1 MARKDLATI
10 LAEEKILVARDLE
23 RLQRERVASGRPLWT
38 LLLEAEL
45 STDEE
50 LFFLLAQRWQVATEA
65 ALEKVDVPEAARR
78 VWSREEASAKGIL
91 PVEIE
96 GNRATVIMVDPSDEQ
111 SLGELVGRLKLNEAR
126 VLLGRRSRIERAIAR
141 IFGDT
146 PQSGSTAPQETTAQ
160 VKLPITGKLRPIA
173 KTTETKIVSPQ
184 RPRGKTEPKV
194 QIDPQLAEEMQR
206 LPPRALE
213 AEALTP
219 MPRVRRRR
227 TGPISTVPA
236 GTPAADAKPFT
247 IEDALRAEE
256 RLSRALLQAVE
267 ALSHL
272 LEQQL
277 DEKSAAKTAG
287 DDSGRVSRI
296 GYEMARLSRRVA
308 RKLGLD
314 RRSADEVG
322 AAAYLFAVDRKL
334 KQVPESSARAADWF
348 GDIGWSGANEDG
360 LLTILRALT
369 AITAGFARTGNAPGS
384 TPLGARI
391 ITVVDD
397 YLQLGVASA
406 EIDDLGTVSQLLR
419 ASPAGAQVVD
429 ALLRV
434 LESER
439 ISDPTPATTVTAQS
453 VLHPPAPDETDA
465 NTPSPIPDPIVAPIE
480 EEKTQ
485 RKMAPTAPPP
495 PARVRHEKEK

>member
-23 RLQRERVASGRPLWT
+23 RLQRERAASGRPLWS

-45 STDEE
+45 ATDEE
-50 LFFLLAQRWQVATEA
+50 LFFILAQRWQVATES
-65 ALEKVDVPEAARR
+65 ALEKVDVPEVARR

-126 VLLGRRSRIERAIAR
+126 VLLGRRSRIERAITR
-141 IFGDT
+141 IFGEPT
-146 PQSGSTAPQETTAQ
+146 GSQAPQETTAQ

-173 KTTETKIVSPQ
+173 KTTENKVVSPTRQ
-184 RPRGKTEPKV
+184 RGKTEPKV

-219 MPRVRRRR
+219 LPRVRRRR
-227 TGPISTVPA
+227 TGPISTVVP
-236 GTPAADAKPFT
+236 PAAADSKPFT

-267 ALSHL
+267 ALAHL

-277 DEKSAAKTAG
+277 DGKISG
-287 DDSGRVSRI
+287 DDSGRVSRV

-334 KQVPESSARAADWF
+334 RQVPESSTRAADWF
-348 GDIGWSGANEDG
+348 GDLGWAGANEDG
-360 LLTILRALT
+360 LLTTLRALT
-369 AITAGFARTGNAPGS
+369 ATSAGFGRSGNAPGS

-397 YLQLGVASA
+397 YLQLGVPSA

-453 VLHPPAPDETDA
+453 VLHPPAPDEPEES
-465 NTPSPIPDPIVAPIE
+465 TPSPIPDPIVVE

-495 PARVRHEKEK
+495 PARARREKE